1 MSEAEKLYETLKSIQ
16 EPKGYFFNE
25 DRERVMDLLE
35 ALLLNRKRY
44 GYMSCPCRLASG
56 DREKDR
62 DILCPCVY
70 REPDVAQYGSCYCN
84 LYVSREW
91 NEGKMPREYVPER
104 RPPENSC
111 ESDESVRSLAHG
123 APLGPIA
130 SADRSAPRLSGFWS
144 QASASYEGGEDSS
157 RYRSSPRTA
166 RMLSDMRMASRRRR
180 FSVRAARSCSRCHRW
195 RTGVANRA
203 LFRRR
208 PDRRRRI
215 TRSESSRPQPE

>member
-1 MSEAEKLYETLKSIQ
+1 VSEAEKLYETLKSIQ

-104 RPPENSC
+104 RPPEKF
-111 ESDESVRSLAHG
+111 L
-123 APLGPIA
+123 
-130 SADRSAPRLSGFWS
+130 
-144 QASASYEGGEDSS
+144 
-157 RYRSSPRTA
+157 
-166 RMLSDMRMASRRRR
+166 
-180 FSVRAARSCSRCHRW
+180 
-195 RTGVANRA
+195 
-203 LFRRR
+203 
-208 PDRRRRI
+208 
-215 TRSESSRPQPE
+215 